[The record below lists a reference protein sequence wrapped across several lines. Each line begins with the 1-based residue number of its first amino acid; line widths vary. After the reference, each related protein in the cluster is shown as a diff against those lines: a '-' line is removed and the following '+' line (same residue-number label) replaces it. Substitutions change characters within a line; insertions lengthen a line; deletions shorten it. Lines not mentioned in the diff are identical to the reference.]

1 MLQTTSRKKI
11 AACLVIY
18 FAFCTAISGYGL
30 EAQSQI
36 SYFLQRRQ
44 FPAALWAYQQQ
55 AYLAKRHDPVAIE
68 KIATA
73 IVNEGIESS
82 DINTRLVAY
91 YSMIACNYI
100 PNLQQLKSAMQTTH
114 PGLQLAAIYLLK
126 QHTGDRSEEVLRQGL
141 LSPFPIIQLTTAY
154 AIAQKKFPKAY
165 ALLESLLYKTPK
177 SLHIYFP
184 EFFATLDTVE
194 SRRKVLH
201 FINDGDEK
209 IRIAAIISAMQHKIE
224 EALPYFRTILTH
236 ANPLEQEAC
245 LFGLSHMNDTASLS
259 RMKNLTM
266 SACDEVAIAS
276 SFALYSLGHHEYYTT
291 LVKFAENGNLFAISL
306 LGTVPEGTNS
316 LYELLKNPNFTIRIN
331 AALSLLQLRDNK
343 CLPVIMEILQAGYH
357 GMVFCQVTSQGG
369 CMHYIKPQAS
379 LPTKIESL
387 ALKSKQDSAVILE
400 NLILQLSELTETNFL
415 SVAQFLLES
424 NYSSLIPLTVQLLE
438 NLHTP
443 EAISILESGV
453 SKLGCPLIRGYS
465 QIALFKLG
473 RCPLS
478 RSFHQFL
485 ENSLRLSLVNY
496 EEIRNKKNIG
506 IFTLKPEETLRL
518 VLTCMQAIASESC
531 ESSIDLLLQATRNS
545 HELNRYIL
553 AGLLLQCIQ

>member
-11 AACLVIY
+11 AICLFIY
-18 FAFCTAISGYGL
+18 FACCTAISGIIL
-30 EAQSQI
+30 DTHSQI
-36 SYFLQRRQ
+36 SYFLQRRE
-44 FPAALWAYQQQ
+44 FPSAVWVYQQQ
-55 AYLAKRHDPVAIE
+55 AYLAKQHDPVAIE

-73 IVNEGIESS
+73 IVKEGIESS
-82 DINTRLVAY
+82 DINKRLIAY
-91 YSMIACNYI
+91 YSMIACSYI
-100 PNLQQLKSAMQTTH
+100 PSLQQLKSAMQTTH
-114 PGLQLAAIYLLK
+114 PSLQLAAIYLLK

-154 AIAQKKFPKAY
+154 ALAQKKFPKAY
-165 ALLESLLYKTPK
+165 ALIESLLYKTPQA
-177 SLHIYFP
+177 LHIYFP

-194 SRRKVLH
+194 SRRKVIY
-201 FINDGDEK
+201 FINDGNEK
-209 IRIAAIISAMQHKIE
+209 LRIAAIISAMQHQLE

-236 ANPLEQEAC
+236 TNPLEQEAC
-245 LFGLSHMNDTASLS
+245 LFALSHMNDTTSLS
-259 RMKNLTM
+259 RMKNLAL
-266 SACDEVAIAS
+266 SACEEVAIAS
-276 SFALYSLGHHEYYTT
+276 SFALYSLGHHEYHTT
-291 LVKFAENGNLFAISL
+291 IVKLAENENVFAIAL
-306 LGTVPEGTNS
+306 LGRVPEGVNS
-316 LYELLKNPNFTIRIN
+316 LYGLLKNPNFTIRIN

-343 CLPVIMEILQAGYH
+343 CLPVIMEILQAACH

-379 LPTKIESL
+379 LPIINESL
-387 ALKSKQDSAVILE
+387 VLKFKQDSGTILE
-400 NLILQLSELTETNFL
+400 NLILQTSELTETNFL
-415 SVAQFLLES
+415 SIANFLLES

-438 NLHTP
+438 NLQTP

-465 QIALFKLG
+465 QLALFKLG
-473 RCPLS
+473 RYPLS

-506 IFTLKPEETLRL
+506 IFTLQPEENLRL
-518 VLTCMQAIASESC
+518 VLTCMQTIASESS
-531 ESSIDLLLQATRNS
+531 ESSIDILLQAARNS

>member
-1 MLQTTSRKKI
+1 MLQTASRKKI
-11 AACLVIY
+11 TACLFIY
-18 FAFCTAISGYGL
+18 FAFCTAISGATL
-30 EAQSQI
+30 ENQSQI
-36 SYFLQRRQ
+36 SYFLQRGQ
-44 FPAALWAYQQQ
+44 FSSAVWAYQQQ
-55 AYLAKRHDPVAIE
+55 AYLAKQHDPVAIE

-73 IVNEGIESS
+73 IVKEGMDSS
-82 DINTRLVAY
+82 DSNKRLIAY
-91 YSMIACNYI
+91 YSMIACNYV
-100 PNLQQLKSAMQTTH
+100 PSLQHLKSAMQTKH

-154 AIAQKKFPKAY
+154 ALAQKKFPKAY

-177 SLHIYFP
+177 ALHIYFP

-194 SRRKVLH
+194 SRRKVLQ

-209 IRIAAIISAMQHKIE
+209 LRIAAIISAMQHKLE

-236 ANPLEQEAC
+236 TNPLEQEAC
-245 LFGLSHMNDTASLS
+245 LFAVSHMNDTASLS

-276 SFALYSLGHHEYYTT
+276 SFALYNLGHHEYYTT
-291 LVKFAENGNLFAISL
+291 IVKLAENENLFAIAL
-306 LGTVPEGTNS
+306 LGTIPEGTNS
-316 LYELLKNPNFTIRIN
+316 LYGLLKNPNFTIRIN
-331 AALSLLQLRDNK
+331 AALSLLQLRDNT
-343 CLPVIMEILQAGYH
+343 CLPVIMEILQAGRS

-379 LPTKIESL
+379 LPNIQESL
-387 ALKSKQDSAVILE
+387 ALKSKQDSGAILE
-400 NLILQLSELTETNFL
+400 NLILQTSELAEANFL
-415 SVAQFLLES
+415 SIAQFLLES
-424 NYSSLIPLTVQLLE
+424 NYSNLIPLTIQLLE
-438 NLHTP
+438 NLQTP
-443 EAISILESGV
+443 EAINILESGV

-473 RCPLS
+473 RNPLS

-485 ENSLRLSLVNY
+485 ENSLSLSLVNY

-506 IFTLKPEETLRL
+506 IFTLEPEETLRL
-518 VLTCMQAIASESC
+518 VLTSMQAIASESC
-531 ESSIDLLLQATRNS
+531 ESSICLLYTSPSPRD
-545 HELNRYIL
+545 
-553 AGLLLQCIQ
+553 